1 MNQLHDSRQAGA
13 TIEISDQMKDAGATV
28 VEESSAY
35 YEARVLA
42 SMVYT
47 AMMEAK
53 NQKCDRIA
61 YL

>member
-1 MNQLHDSRQAGA
+1 MPDDSREAGA
-13 TIEISDQMKDAGATV
+13 DFEISDQMKDAGATV
-28 VEESSAY
+28 VEELSAY

-53 NQKCDRIA
+53 TRQCDQIA
-61 YL
+61 YS